1 MISWKLRSLYPKSN
15 HWYDI
20 LLYWSKYWSI
30 EVSSG
35 IWGCF
40 LFKWK
45 FYSALNFNLLKNKK
59 RWIGWVDF
67 SNRMIRTSK
76 NFTKYSKSKILFLVT
91 LNWKCTCFS
100 WFRLEFDVYIYHLD
114 HYILFLFWSAFSS
127 TRIVLFKLVYYNP
140 YDFKLKMKQLYP
152 KSAFMCS
159 H

>member
-1 MISWKLRSLYPKSN
+1 MYDFLKTSNPVPKIQPLI
-15 HWYDI
+15 WYSVVARC
-20 LLYWSKYWSI
+20 YWSRFWNLGLLSK
-30 EVSSG
+30 
-35 IWGCF
+35 
-40 LFKWK
+40 FKWK
-45 FYSALNFNLLKNKK
+45 FYSALNFNLWKNKK

-76 NFTKYSKSKILFLVT
+76 NFTKYCKSKILFLVT

-100 WFRLEFDVYIYHLD
+100 WFRWEFDVYIYNLD

-127 TRIVLFKLVYYNP
+127 TRTVLLKLVYYNP
-140 YDFKLKMKQLYP
+140 YDFKFKMIQLYP